1 MPPRPRKI
9 STHDIQKKALDMLA
23 FDPKDHLKNLE
34 ERLAQNLQKQLGPT
48 QNNQEDSTDPSISLF
63 TEKKNSRFLSLKDDY

>member
-9 STHDIQKKALDMLA
+9 STHDLQKRALDG

-34 ERLAQNLQKQLGPT
+34 ERLAQNLQKLLGP
-48 QNNQEDSTDPSISLF
+48 QKQEEDSTDPSISLF
-63 TEKKNSRFLSLKDDY
+63 TEKKNSRFLSLKDDC